1 MRAQTVGEAVAQ
13 NFTRMAGPQ
22 ILKPGE
28 GFDVEQLLTPAE
40 ARAAYF
46 AAVTI
51 APPGV
56 EHVGLA
62 DATGRILA
70 AAAISDAD
78 YPADSRSTMDG
89 FALVAAGGRSA
100 RRITGEIRMGHAP
113 PGPIA
118 AGEAMRIPTGG
129 VLPPGADAVVPI
141 EDTVESEGRGGL
153 GPVVV
158 PNEDL
163 EAGENITPP
172 GSDMRPGDCVLDAGR
187 RIGGPE
193 LAVLATLGIVGVP
206 VYRRPR
212 VAIVSTGDELV
223 DAAAQPGRG
232 QVRDS
237 NRWALAGSLIALG
250 CVPVQRP
257 VAVDTPEALT
267 AALRSA
273 LDVADAVVLTGGSSV
288 GVRDLTPRVIDGLG
302 KPGVIVHGLRVK
314 PGKPTVFAMLDGKP
328 VIGLPGNP
336 ASSLMIL
343 EAVAAP
349 IFSRLAGEAAPPETA
364 IAAVAERK
372 FAGRA
377 GWTWFVPA
385 EIRHA
390 NGRVL
395 ASPLLLR
402 SAHTSLLARAHG
414 YVVVGPDTP
423 AIAAGDAVAV
433 RRFSG
438 GGRIG

>member
-129 VLPPGADAVVPI
+129 VLP
-141 EDTVESEGRGGL
+141 
-153 GPVVV
+153 
-158 PNEDL
+158 
-163 EAGENITPP
+163 
-172 GSDMRPGDCVLDAGR
+172 
-187 RIGGPE
+187 
-193 LAVLATLGIVGVP
+193 
-206 VYRRPR
+206 
-212 VAIVSTGDELV
+212 
-223 DAAAQPGRG
+223 
-232 QVRDS
+232 
-237 NRWALAGSLIALG
+237 
-250 CVPVQRP
+250 
-257 VAVDTPEALT
+257 
-267 AALRSA
+267 
-273 LDVADAVVLTGGSSV
+273 SV
-288 GVRDLTPRVIDGLG
+288 
-302 KPGVIVHGLRVK
+302 
-314 PGKPTVFAMLDGKP
+314 
-328 VIGLPGNP
+328 P
-336 ASSLMIL
+336 ASPGPS
-343 EAVAAP
+343 P
-349 IFSRLAGEAAPPETA
+349 SPSPAPPPA
-364 IAAVAERK
+364 DGIHR
-372 FAGRA
+372 
-377 GWTWFVPA
+377 WMVPL
-385 EIRHA
+385 
-390 NGRVL
+390 G
-395 ASPLLLR
+395 
-402 SAHTSLLARAHG
+402 T
-414 YVVVGPDTP
+414 TT
-423 AIAAGDAVAV
+423 
-433 RRFSG
+433 
-438 GGRIG
+438 